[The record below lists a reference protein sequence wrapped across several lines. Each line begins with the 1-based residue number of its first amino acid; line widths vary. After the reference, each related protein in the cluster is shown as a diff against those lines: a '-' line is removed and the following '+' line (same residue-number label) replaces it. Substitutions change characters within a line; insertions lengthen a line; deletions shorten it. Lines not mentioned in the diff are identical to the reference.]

1 MTRQTQEL
9 RWDAARGGA
18 IRSPAVAGTFYP
30 AAPNEA
36 KREVQQHLAQ
46 GERRLLESG
55 VDVPGVVRCLIAPHA
70 GYAYSGP
77 VAGTAYAA
85 LRRSL
90 ATRPAP
96 RRVLLI
102 GPCHRLAFSGLA
114 VSGCAAFET
123 PMGTV
128 GVDEAG
134 VQGLVSTGLAQVLEA
149 AHEAEH
155 ALEVHLPFLI
165 SVLGASNFVITPV
178 VVGEATAEAT
188 ALAMEPW
195 FTSEDGLVIVSTDLS
210 HYLPYEAGRELDT
223 RTTQAITQL
232 APHAI
237 AREQACGRTAVQAAL
252 TLAQRRGQRAVCLD
266 QRSSGDT
273 SRSSRSWGVVGY
285 GAYAIGADAPP
296 PESPPATCT
305 CEEHPCTLA
314 PQAPSHGLAPNTP
327 NRTHA
332 ADAGWLTP
340 GDRAFIRDLAERAV
354 VHAVRQRRPLEVAYE
369 QCPQGLWAPG
379 ACFVTLRKDG
389 ELRGCIGSLEP
400 RRPLAQDVAHNAG
413 AAALRDPRFHAV
425 RPDELAGLQVEV
437 SVLGPARRLSFTSE
451 RDLLGQLRPGVD
463 GVILEDPMGERR
475 ATFLPSVWESLPEPS
490 EFIGQLLRKGGMESM
505 PLSSLRV
512 SVYPT
517 QSV

>member
-188 ALAMEPW
+188 ALAMEPKVLLMDEP
-195 FTSEDGLVIVSTDLS
+195 FGALDALTRASLQDSLLEIQTALGMTVIIVTHDVDEAVLLS
-210 HYLPYEAGRELDT
+210 DKVVMLTNG
-223 RTTQAITQL
+223 
-232 APHAI
+232 PHAHVGEI
-237 AREQACGRTAVQAAL
+237 IHVPLPRPRDRLAL
-252 TLAQRRGQRAVCLD
+252 AED
-266 QRSSGDT
+266 Q
-273 SRSSRSWGVVGY
+273 
-285 GAYAIGADAPP
+285 
-296 PESPPATCT
+296 
-305 CEEHPCTLA
+305 
-314 PQAPSHGLAPNTP
+314 
-327 NRTHA
+327 
-332 ADAGWLTP
+332 
-340 GDRAFIRDLAERAV
+340 AFIHCRAE
-354 VHAVRQRRPLEVAYE
+354 
-369 QCPQGLWAPG
+369 
-379 ACFVTLRKDG
+379 
-389 ELRGCIGSLEP
+389 
-400 RRPLAQDVAHNAG
+400 
-413 AAALRDPRFHAV
+413 
-425 RPDELAGLQVEV
+425 
-437 SVLGPARRLSFTSE
+437 
-451 RDLLGQLRPGVD
+451 
-463 GVILEDPMGERR
+463 
-475 ATFLPSVWESLPEPS
+475 
-490 EFIGQLLRKGGMESM
+490 LLRFLHSAHPAKAA
-505 PLSSLRV
+505 
-512 SVYPT
+512 
-517 QSV
+517 